1 MTRGAG
7 LLLSALRAPAPL
19 IDPMT
24 RSPTASLRLIALALI
39 VSFAASGCAMFKKD
53 REAPEN
59 VPAEV
64 LYEEGHQAMTRG
76 NWSGAATAYRRLVA
90 QYPYG
95 PYTEQA
101 LIETAYAQYKAGR
114 HEEAISSIDRFLR
127 TYPTHRH
134 AAYMYYLRGLVN
146 SSRDA
151 VFLQRVWSLD
161 PSRRDMATHRQAYN
175 DFEIVTERYPNSR
188 YATDAAERM
197 GELREVFARHE
208 VETGLYYLRRTAFV
222 AATER
227 ANYVLES
234 YPQSRY
240 RDDALALLAAA
251 YEGLG
256 NEALAGT
263 ARQQLQ
269 EANPAHP
276 YLAGDWPRHPGTWRK
291 LNPVGSEKTA
301 LDMNY

>member
-1 MTRGAG
+1 MTQRTTF
-7 LLLSALRAPAPL
+7 P
-19 IDPMT
+19 
-24 RSPTASLRLIALALI
+24 LRLAALALT
-39 VSFAASGCAMFKKD
+39 VLVATSGCAMFKKD
-53 REAPEN
+53 KEQPEN
-59 VPAEV
+59 VPVET
-64 LYEEGHQAMTRG
+64 LYEEGHEAMTRG
-76 NWSGAATAYRRLVA
+76 NWSGAATTFRRLVA

-146 SSRDA
+146 SSRDT

-175 DFEIVTERYPNSR
+175 DFDIVTERYPNSR
-188 YATDAAERM
+188 YAADAAERKQQL
-197 GELREVFARHE
+197 GEVFARHE
-208 VETGLYYLRRTAFV
+208 IETGLYYLRRTAYV

-227 ANYVLES
+227 ANFLLES
-234 YPQSRY
+234 YPQSQY
-240 RDDALALLAAA
+240 NDDAVALLAAA
-251 YEGLG
+251 YTGLG
-256 NEALAGT
+256 NDALAAS

-269 EANPAHP
+269 ELNPSHP
-276 YLAGDWPRHPGTWRK
+276 YLVGEWPQYPGNWRK
-291 LNPVGSEKTA
+291 LNPLGSEKTA
-301 LDMNY
+301 LDVEY